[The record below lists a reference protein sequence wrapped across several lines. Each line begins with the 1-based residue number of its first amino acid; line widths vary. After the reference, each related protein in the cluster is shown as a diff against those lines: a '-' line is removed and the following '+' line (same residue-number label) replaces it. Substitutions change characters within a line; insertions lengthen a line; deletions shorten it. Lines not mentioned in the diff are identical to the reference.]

1 MPNAIDS
8 QRPVAPAP
16 TQPVSGASPTSV
28 AHHSRPA
35 QPDRISSDPE
45 VATSGPLKGIRYGR
59 EMAAAA
65 AQHHVD
71 PVLVAA
77 IAAQE
82 SGGPG
87 AINGNAAA
95 VQQGGGGRGLMQPD
109 IRWHQL
115 KNPFDPAENA
125 DKGAE
130 ILRNNMVRE
139 HGNVRKAVQEY
150 NTGPVAASGT
160 TQTWPDGKVM
170 NYADSVMRH
179 YQDIKTYV
187 EAQNAKH

>member
-1 MPNAIDS
+1 MPNAIDLHRS
-8 QRPVAPAP
+8 ASPAETGPTTKPAPAAAP
-16 TQPVSGASPTSV
+16 HHGAARPDHIASG
-28 AHHSRPA
+28 
-35 QPDRISSDPE
+35 SD

-65 AQHHVD
+65 AQHQVD
-71 PVLVAA
+71 PILVAA
-77 IAAQE
+77 VAAQE

-87 AINGNAAA
+87 AINGDANA
-95 VQQGGGGRGLMQPD
+95 VQKGGGGRGLMQLD
-109 IRWHQL
+109 ERWHKL
-115 KNPFDPAENA
+115 AHPFDPSENA

-130 ILRNNMVRE
+130 VLRNNVVRE
-139 HGNVRKAVQEY
+139 HGDVRKAVQEY
-150 NTGPVAASGT
+150 NTGPHPASGT

-179 YQDIKTYV
+179 YQDIKAHV